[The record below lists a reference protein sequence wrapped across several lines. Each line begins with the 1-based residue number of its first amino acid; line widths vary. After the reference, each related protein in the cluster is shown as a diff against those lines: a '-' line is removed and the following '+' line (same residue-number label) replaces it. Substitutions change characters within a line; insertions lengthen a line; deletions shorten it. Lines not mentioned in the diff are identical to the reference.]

1 MQFHFK
7 QGFHQLRIWVTTN
20 KAQLDERDLNFYCWR
35 LKKKILPR
43 KVDVSIAPTD
53 IVDLISCNCKGKGK
67 VFCIAYFTVINKS
80 LFQSTKIEYI
90 MHMGVN

>member
-67 VFCIAYFTVINKS
+67 DFLYG
-80 LFQSTKIEYI
+80 LFYSYQQVAVSIDKTEYI